1 MNSTDDVTVKTTVAV
16 VGAVVGAAGTIIS
29 AGIAIPADIVDGLAT
44 GVDAATIT

>member
-16 VGAVVGAAGTIIS
+16 VGAVVGVAGTIIS

-44 GVDAATIT
+44 GAATIT